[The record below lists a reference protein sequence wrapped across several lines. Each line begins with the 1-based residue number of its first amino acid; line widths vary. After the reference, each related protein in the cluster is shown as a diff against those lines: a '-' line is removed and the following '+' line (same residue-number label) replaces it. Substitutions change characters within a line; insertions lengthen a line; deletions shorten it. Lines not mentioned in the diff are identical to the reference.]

1 MTAAS
6 VASLASL
13 TLATGGVTAAA
24 TASAAA
30 APAGAARTTTT
41 PAAGPGVRAGAV
53 TAVAGLAVPQD
64 PGLSPGVR
72 RITLDAAGVTLS
84 ALLSTPEHTPPR
96 ATVVAVHGGGMTAG
110 YFDGQAHPETSLLT
124 LGASLG
130 YTVLAVDRPGY
141 GESAALFPDGLA
153 LADQAVLLRAALAD
167 FTSRYASGA
176 GLFLLAHS
184 YGGKL
189 ALSTCAGLTGEDGLL
204 GLDISG
210 CGHRF
215 APSDPKEGLKQT
227 QRHWGPLRL
236 YPQGTFKISTSLV
249 APMPPL
255 EAGEL
260 GHWTELFAALAPRI
274 RIPIRLTFA
283 EHEAWWHHGDHDL
296 ADLASRLTAAPRVQ
310 IDRQPD
316 AGHNISL
323 GWAARSYHLRAL
335 AFLEDCMTR
344 AGRAA

>member
-1 MTAAS
+1 M
-6 VASLASL
+6 
-13 TLATGGVTAAA
+13 ATTVTVPA
-24 TASAAA
+24 TAE
-30 APAGAARTTTT
+30 
-41 PAAGPGVRAGAV
+41 
-53 TAVAGLAVPQD
+53 
-64 PGLSPGVR
+64 GLSPGVR

-84 ALLSTPEHTPPR
+84 ALLSMPEHTEPR
-96 ATVVAVHGGGMTAG
+96 ATVIAVHGGGMTAG
-110 YFDGQAHPETSLLT
+110 YFDGQAHPETSLLA

-153 LADQAVLLRAALAD
+153 LAGQAVLLRAALAD
-167 FTSRYASGA
+167 FTSRYPAGA

-189 ALSTCAGLTGEDGLL
+189 VMSTAAGLTGDDGLL

-215 APSDPKEGLKQT
+215 APGDPVDSLKDNRRQ
-227 QRHWGPLRL
+227 WGPLRL
-236 YPQGTFKISTSLV
+236 YPPRTFRHSSAVV
-249 APMPPL
+249 APMPPR
-255 EAGEL
+255 EQGEL
-260 GHWTELFAALAPRI
+260 GHWTELFASLAPRI
-274 RIPIRLTFA
+274 RVPIRLTFA
-283 EHEAWWHHGDHDL
+283 EHEAWWHHGEHDL

-335 AFLEDCMTR
+335 AFLEDCVTR
-344 AGRAA
+344 TGRGA